1 VRRVAPHCDSPPG
14 RKALLLPSRRPPS
27 PVPSFLVGFLG
38 PSFQFLT
45 KLYNWVAYAPAGP
58 RARLSEYVFLG
69 RRQLGRR
76 DLCSCCQRGRVIINY
91 LRGGHQYLSTEVGTT
106 ASPRH
111 AAGNKSYL
119 AVYAAALGAPEESRG
134 VALREVLHSVQKA
147 TPQIL
152 ALVFLETTEVIPN
165 NIGLPPWVVMD
176 QAMMF
181 VAERARAFAIL
192 FK

>member
-1 VRRVAPHCDSPPG
+1 M
-14 RKALLLPSRRPPS
+14 
-27 PVPSFLVGFLG
+27 FLV
-38 PSFQFLT
+38 
-45 KLYNWVAYAPAGP
+45 AAG
-58 RARLSEYVFLG
+58 A
-69 RRQLGRR
+69 
-76 DLCSCCQRGRVIINY
+76 
-91 LRGGHQYLSTEVGTT
+91 GGHQLSSWRRSVICRQRWETT